1 MVKRTSEDIYTE
13 YYLSQAGSGFG
24 GVYSGPIYQKG
35 HGIGSF
41 LGGLFRTLLPLLKSG
56 SSAVGKELLK
66 SGANIISDITQSQD
80 PQQVINR
87 RGKEIINNLGRMF
100 GEKMFGAGYKSNISR
115 KRRQS
120 KADSQP
126 VKKRKTAAKTKKT
139 NSKAKP
145 KKNNNSKKT
154 VRKTNKRSKS
164 DILDIFS

>member
-24 GVYSGPIYQKG
+24 SVYSGPIYQKG

-41 LGGLFRTLLPLLKSG
+41 LGGLFRTLFPLLKTG
-56 SSAVGKELLK
+56 SAAVGKELLK
-66 SGANIISDITQSQD
+66 TGANIISDTTQSQD
-80 PQQVINR
+80 PQLVINR
-87 RGKEIINNLGRMF
+87 RGKETINNLGRMF
-100 GEKMFGAGYKSNISR
+100 GEQMFGAGYKSNTNR
-115 KRRQS
+115 KRGQS
-120 KADSQP
+120 KNESRPA
-126 VKKRKTAAKTKKT
+126 KKRKTAAKTKKN

-145 KKNNNSKKT
+145 KKNTSKKT